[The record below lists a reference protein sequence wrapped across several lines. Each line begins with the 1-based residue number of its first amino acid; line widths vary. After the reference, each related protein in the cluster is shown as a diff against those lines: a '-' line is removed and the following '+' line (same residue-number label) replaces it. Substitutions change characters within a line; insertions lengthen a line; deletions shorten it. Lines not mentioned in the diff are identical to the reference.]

1 VIIWLT
7 GIPASGKTTIAA
19 ALYGELIDRF
29 NYSVE
34 WLDGDDL
41 RNSDFARGVGYSRE
55 ERDAHVLRVGYLAR
69 ALSHHVDYVICS
81 LVSPY
86 ESVRN
91 QAGIDVLVHVDCP
104 VSVAMERDPKG
115 LYRKAKAGL
124 ITNLT
129 GYNAPYE
136 PPQKP
141 DVYLETSGISV
152 KECVE
157 RILKAR

>member
-1 VIIWLT
+1 
-7 GIPASGKTTIAA
+7 
-19 ALYGELIDRF
+19 
-29 NYSVE
+29 
-34 WLDGDDL
+34 
-41 RNSDFARGVGYSRE
+41 
-55 ERDAHVLRVGYLAR
+55 
-69 ALSHHVDYVICS
+69 
-81 LVSPY
+81 
-86 ESVRN
+86 
-91 QAGIDVLVHVDCP
+91 
-104 VSVAMERDPKG
+104 VAMERDPKG